1 MKKWIRVIL
10 LAGLLM
16 LVGCGEK
23 KTEGGKQEIVIM
35 ATDRVENFLKEFIVT
50 YNKESEDYY
59 ITYEDFSE
67 DMANYDRMVSNINA
81 RIVSDRCPDLVLINY
96 NFFQTYMDG
105 KALED
110 LEPFLKKSEV
120 LSEEDFL
127 QPVLDAMKK
136 EDAVYGLPKYFN
148 MQVMGGRTSKMG
160 QKQGWSIEEFVT
172 YFQENPDVV
181 LEWDGDSYGILN
193 FCMRYGLDEYVDFEQ
208 GKCSFNGS
216 EFKELLTEIKALN
229 RDSSHTENW
238 KSIVEEGGNIMLEF
252 SINSF
257 NDYMRMEEEYQ
268 DELTVLGYPTGQ
280 GEFKCRLLPSMSM
293 GILAKSKNK
302 DAAWDV
308 LEKYMAWDFGDM
320 EFSAMCESFDAQ
332 LIEAKREP
340 DESDNP
346 VHDGAVIKLS
356 EKLVLTKRQEEQIM
370 LALENAVPD
379 NIMWD
384 EIREMVTLGALEYF
398 NGKKDLEE
406 AANMIQS
413 RVQLYLDEQK

>member
-10 LAGLLM
+10 LVGLFM
-16 LVGCGEK
+16 LVGCGAK

-35 ATDRVENFLKEFIVT
+35 ATDRVENLLKEFIVT
-50 YNKESEDYY
+50 YNKESEDYF

-110 LEPFLKKSEV
+110 LEPYLKKSEV

-160 QKQGWSIEEFVT
+160 QKQGWSIEEFIT
-172 YFQENPDVV
+172 YFEENPDVL

-216 EFKELLTEIKALN
+216 EFKELLTKIKALN

-268 DELTVLGYPTGQ
+268 DELTVRGYPTGQ
-280 GEFKCRLLPSMSM
+280 GKFKCRLLPSMSM

-308 LEKYMAWDFGDM
+308 LEKYMAWDFGNM
-320 EFSAMCESFDAQ
+320 EFSAMRESFDAQ
-332 LIEAKREP
+332 LTEAKREP

-346 VHDGAVIKLS
+346 VHDGIMMELPK
-356 EKLVLTKRQEEQIM
+356 KLVLTRRQEEQIM

>member
-16 LVGCGEK
+16 LVGCGAK

-35 ATDRVENFLKEFIVT
+35 ATDRVENLLKEFIVT
-50 YNKESEDYY
+50 YNKESEDYF

-110 LEPFLKKSEV
+110 LEPYLKKSEV

-160 QKQGWSIEEFVT
+160 QKQGWSIEEFIT
-172 YFQENPDVV
+172 YFEENPDVL

-216 EFKELLTEIKALN
+216 EFKELLTKIKALN

-268 DELTVLGYPTGQ
+268 DELTVRGYPTGQ
-280 GEFKCRLLPSMSM
+280 GKFKCRLLPSMSM

-308 LEKYMAWDFGDM
+308 LEKYMAWDFGNM
-320 EFSAMCESFDAQ
+320 EFSAMRESFDAQ
-332 LIEAKREP
+332 LTEAKREP

-346 VHDGAVIKLS
+346 VHDGIMMELPK
-356 EKLVLTKRQEEQIM
+356 KLVLTRRQEEQIM